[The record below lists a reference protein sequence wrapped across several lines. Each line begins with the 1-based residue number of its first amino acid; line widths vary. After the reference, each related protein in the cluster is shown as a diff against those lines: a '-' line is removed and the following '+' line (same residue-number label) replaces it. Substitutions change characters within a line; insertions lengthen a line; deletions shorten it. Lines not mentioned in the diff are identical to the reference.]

1 MFLICLNGDT
11 HGQLADLLQERGPN
25 GRDLNGVVPL
35 TVACW
40 NARLDVVRALLEHAD
55 IDVTIRDNF
64 GRSPFHA
71 AVMGLESECHP
82 YSVYKD
88 NQNYRAERL
97 AYFKPDYEPQDSG
110 KYFEILTLLLA
121 REDVDLNEKLEYQHP
136 IVLAIITH
144 ATLRVTRLL
153 LEDPNLDVNEIDC
166 KLAEEMA
173 IRYDHHHHLKL
184 LAEYPERFDMNHILA
199 NGLPLL
205 GFSIQQA
212 SGGCT
217 RFLLNFPAANRGA

>member
-1 MFLICLNGDT
+1 MAEILKEF
-11 HGQLADLLQERGPN
+11 GPN
-25 GRDLNGVVPL
+25 GQDLNGVAPL

-55 IDVTIRDNF
+55 IDATIKDKF

-82 YSVYKD
+82 YSAFKD
-88 NQNYRAERL
+88 NKNFKAERI

-110 KYFEILTLLLA
+110 NYFEILTLFLS
-121 REDVDLNEKLEYQHP
+121 REDANSNVKLEYQHP

-173 IRYDHHHHLKL
+173 IRHDHHHHLKL

-199 NGLPLL
+199 NDLPLL

-212 SGGCT
+212 SRGCT